1 MPWRVVKELDLTK
14 TAGADKDGNPVYLN
28 DLWPSQAEIAE
39 AVEKVKTDMF
49 RKEYGEVFEGDD
61 IWKSIKVPESKVYEW
76 SDKSTYI
83 QHPPF
88 FEGLREEP
96 DAIEDI
102 KDANILAMLGDSVTT
117 DHISPAGSFKPDTP
131 AGKYLQEHGV
141 EPRTSTPT
149 TPAVATEVMMRG
161 TFANVRIRNEM
172 LDGVEG
178 GFTKFVPTGEQMAI
192 YDAAMKYQEQGTPLV
207 VIAGKEYGTGSSRDW
222 AAKGTR
228 LLGVKAVVA
237 ESYERIHRSN
247 LIGMGV
253 MPLRSRRVRI
263 ARA

>member
-1 MPWRVVKELDLTK
+1 MGPGPLPEEIEKAINNGDLTVASVLSGNRNFEGRVHPLVKTNWLASPPLVVSYALAGNVRLDLTK
-14 TAGADKDGNPVYLN
+14 DPLGTDKDGNPVYLK

-61 IWKSIKVPESKVYEW
+61 IWKSIKVPESKVYKW

-88 FEGLREEP
+88 FEGMGEQPEP
-96 DAIEDI
+96 IENI
-102 KDANILAMLGDSVTT
+102 KDANILALLGDSVTT

-141 EPRTSTPT
+141 EPKDFNSYGSRRGNH
-149 TPAVATEVMMRG
+149 EVMMRG

-178 GFTKFVPTGEQMAI
+178 GFTIEKKMA
-192 YDAAMKYQEQGTPLV
+192 KL
-207 VIAGKEYGTGSSRDW
+207 K
-222 AAKGTR
+222 
-228 LLGVKAVVA
+228 
-237 ESYERIHRSN
+237 
-247 LIGMGV
+247 
-253 MPLRSRRVRI
+253 
-263 ARA
+263 